1 MFLLTQNIVITFIF
15 LSQRTTVYESV
26 NYPGYYIRHS
36 SYRLR
41 IDREDNSKL
50 LHKDASFSKTKGKNL
65 DSCSYNLILI
75 LFV

>member
-1 MFLLTQNIVITFIF
+1 MQITFNF
-15 LSQRTTVYESV
+15 FQHTTVYESV

-50 LHKDASFSKTKGKNL
+50 LHKDASFSKKSEEKVNTKGKSLN
-65 DSCSYNLILI
+65 SYS
-75 LFV
+75 